1 MHKDR
6 RCDDNKVNTSINIS
20 FGRTMRKRSVS
31 HVEQRIKGRRYS
43 QKENE
48 KREKTKRTLKQ
59 NISVEEKNQRAS
71 SAETFDVVIGSITNK
86 QFHHQGETRP
96 RQRDSF

>member
-48 KREKTKRTLKQ
+48 KKGEDKENTQTKYLSRRKK
-59 NISVEEKNQRAS
+59 SE
-71 SAETFDVVIGSITNK
+71 
-86 QFHHQGETRP
+86 
-96 RQRDSF
+96 SFIC